1 MFPDGKALAHSIGI
15 VAGLKGLHAP
25 IDAAQKRYAETNK
38 AFRGENPTEA
48 EIQKA
53 QDIIG
58 MRIETE
64 VTNSNSLFNSQGV
77 EVVKTGITPKGNAK
91 YQEVLGEGN
100 LGPTKY
106 MKNELFHEKFSIEK
120 SDALPADVLRT
131 KIEEVATE
139 LGALTP
145 EARAELYYNGIVPKN
160 LKKGETGL
168 SRLDRGQQ
176 YELLKDLKA
185 EKIAREYILDIAVSK
200 LPPPRIPIIGKM
212 VDILRTDVVNLFP
225 FGRDLI
231 SRMNSNYARLARKSN
246 PDPFAVDMWRKFNA
260 LPSKIQ
266 AIQGRILTDM
276 GVMDLSY

>member
-1 MFPDGKALAHSIGI
+1 
-15 VAGLKGLHAP
+15 
-25 IDAAQKRYAETNK
+25 
-38 AFRGENPTEA
+38 
-48 EIQKA
+48 
-53 QDIIG
+53 

-120 SDALPADVLRT
+120 SDALPADVLEQ

-145 EARAELYYNGIVPKN
+145 EARAELYYNGIVPEN
-160 LKKGETGL
+160 LKKGG
-168 SRLDRGQQ
+168 SRIKSSVDRGQQ

-185 EKIAREYILDIAVSK
+185 EKIAREYILDIAASK
-200 LPPPRIPIIGKM
+200 LPPPRTPIIGKM
-212 VDILRTDVVNLFP
+212 ADIL
-225 FGRDLI
+225 
-231 SRMNSNYARLARKSN
+231 
-246 PDPFAVDMWRKFNA
+246 
-260 LPSKIQ
+260 
-266 AIQGRILTDM
+266 
-276 GVMDLSY
+276 